1 MKRVFLRLLL
11 LCWSS
16 TVWAQ
21 LQPPNGAG
29 VTLGHFHMIVR
40 DMDASVN
47 FWTTLG
53 GKAITID
60 GTRVMKFP
68 GVFIFLTKG
77 TPTGGTYGSVVN
89 HVGFMVPNDEESVAK
104 WKAAGV
110 NAEYLPSAY
119 VPTAKLGYAYSPD
132 DLKVRINRDKNITEP
147 IGSPLVMMWVSKP
160 GVPEVEAWY
169 IKNFGAQRGQKIN
182 NGVSVVGVPGLR
194 LSVVS
199 SIEDPISKTAPAVGL
214 IQGAPP
220 SSSFME
226 KLLETNLGVPTKGRT
241 LDHIG
246 FEVTNL
252 DAFCKKLAADG
263 VKFEEP
269 YSKSR
274 HNGFASAKFTDPFG
288 VSVELTEGLNQF

>member
-1 MKRVFLRLLL
+1 MKKALLGLLL
-11 LCWSS
+11 LCPLSA
-16 TVWAQ
+16 VRAQ
-21 LQPPNGAG
+21 LQPANEAG
-29 VTLGHFHMIVR
+29 VTLSHFHTIVR
-40 DMDASVN
+40 DVDASEK

-53 GKAITID
+53 GKVITID
-60 GTRVMKFP
+60 KTRVMKFP

-89 HVGFMVPNDEESVAK
+89 HVGFLVPNDEETIAK

-119 VPTAKLGYAYSPD
+119 VPTVKLGYAYSPD
-132 DLKVRINRDKNITEP
+132 DLKVRLNRDKAMTEP
-147 IGSPLVMMWVSKP
+147 IASPVMLWLSKSS
-160 GVPEVEAWY
+160 VLDAEAWY
-169 IKNFGAQRGQKIN
+169 IKTFGAQKGQKIN
-182 NGVSVVGVPGLR
+182 NGVSVVGIPGLR

-199 SIEDPISKTAPAVGL
+199 SIEDPISQTAPAVGL

-226 KLLETNLGVPTKGRT
+226 KLLQTNLGVPTKGRT

-252 DAFCKKLAADG
+252 EAFCKRLAANG
-263 VKFEEP
+263 VRFDEH

-274 HNGFASAKFTDPFG
+274 HKGFASASFTDPFG
-288 VSVELTEGLNQF
+288 VSVELTEGQKQF

>member
-1 MKRVFLRLLL
+1 MKRVLHSLLL
-11 LCWSS
+11 VCLSS

-21 LQPPNGAG
+21 LQLPNGAG
-29 VTLGHFHMIVR
+29 VTLGHFHTIVGNV
-40 DMDASVN
+40 DASED

-53 GKAITID
+53 GKVITID
-60 GTRVMKFP
+60 KTRVMKFP

-89 HVGFMVPNDEESVAK
+89 HVGFIVPNDEESVAR

-110 NAEYLPSAY
+110 RAEYLPSAY

-132 DLKVRINRDKNITEP
+132 DLKVRINRDQAMTEP
-147 IGSPLVMMWVSKP
+147 IASPLVMLLLSKSSAP
-160 GVPEVEAWY
+160 DAEAWY
-169 IKNFGAQRGQKIN
+169 IKTFGAQKGQKIN
-182 NGVSVVGVPGLR
+182 NGVSVVGIPGLR

-199 SIEDPISKTAPAVGL
+199 SIEDPISQTAPAVGL

-226 KLLETNLGVPTKGRT
+226 KLLQTNLGVPTKGRP

-246 FEVTNL
+246 FEVANL
-252 DAFCKKLAADG
+252 EDFCKKLAA
-263 VKFEEP
+263 
-269 YSKSR
+269 
-274 HNGFASAKFTDPFG
+274 T
-288 VSVELTEGLNQF
+288 

>member
-1 MKRVFLRLLL
+1 MKKVLRGLLL
-11 LCWSS
+11 LCS
-16 TVWAQ
+16 TTAVWAR
-21 LQPPNGAG
+21 LLPPNEAG
-29 VTLGHFHMIVR
+29 VTLGQFHTIVR
-40 DMDASVN
+40 DVAASEK

-60 GTRVMKFP
+60 KTRVMKFP

-77 TPTGGTYGSVVN
+77 TPAGGSYGSVVN
-89 HVGFMVPNDEESVAK
+89 HVGFLVQNDEEAIAK

-119 VPTAKLGYAYSPD
+119 VPTVKLGYAYSPD
-132 DLKVRINRDKNITEP
+132 DLKVRLNKDKNLTEP
-147 IGSPLVMMWVSKP
+147 IASPLVMMWVSKA
-160 GVPEVEAWY
+160 GVADVEAWY
-169 IKNFGAQRGQKIN
+169 MKNFGAQKGQKIN
-182 NGVSVVGVPGLR
+182 NGMSVVGIPGLR

-199 SIEDPISKTAPAVGL
+199 SIEDPISKTAPAVGQ
-214 IQGAPP
+214 IQGASP

-226 KLLETNLGVPTKGRT
+226 KLLQTNLGVATKGRT

-252 DAFCKKLAADG
+252 EAFCKKLAANG
-263 VKFEEP
+263 VKFEER

-274 HNGFASAKFTDPFG
+274 HKGYASAMFTDPFG
-288 VSVELTEGLNQF
+288 VTVELTEGLNKF

>member
-1 MKRVFLRLLL
+1 MKNALLGLLL
-11 LCWSS
+11 LCPLSA
-16 TVWAQ
+16 VWAQ
-21 LQPPNGAG
+21 LQPANEAG
-29 VTLGHFHMIVR
+29 VTLGHFHTIVR
-40 DMDASVN
+40 DVDASEK

-60 GTRVMKFP
+60 QTRVMKFP
-68 GVFIFLTKG
+68 GVFVFLIKG

-89 HVGFMVPNDEESVAK
+89 HVGFIVPNDEESVAR

-110 NAEYLPSAY
+110 HAEYLPSAY

-132 DLKVRINRDKNITEP
+132 DLKVRINRDKAMTEP
-147 IGSPLVMMWVSKP
+147 IASPLVMLWLSKSS
-160 GVPEVEAWY
+160 VPDAEAWY
-169 IKNFGAQRGQKIN
+169 IKTFGAQKGQKIN
-182 NGVSVVGVPGLR
+182 NGVSVVGIPGLR

-199 SIEDPISKTAPAVGL
+199 SIEDPISQTAPAVGL

-226 KLLETNLGVPTKGRT
+226 RLLQTNLGVPTKGRT

-252 DAFCKKLAADG
+252 EAFCKKLAANG
-263 VKFEEP
+263 LKFDEQ

-274 HNGFASAKFTDPFG
+274 HQGFASASFTDPFG
-288 VSVELTEGLNQF
+288 VSVELTEGLKQF